1 MYATLGPA
9 ESFEM
14 MNRAGPTRPYRSLTA
29 YFSEN
34 IKDRITKFWYNLD
47 PSLKNML
54 FKFGVYIFPSLETMR
69 FLTP

>member
-1 MYATLGPA
+1 MGRSVDIKSTLKPLKKSEKCAIKMYATLGPA

-34 IKDRITKFWYNLD
+34 IKDRDLQF
-47 PSLKNML
+47 
-54 FKFGVYIFPSLETMR
+54 
-69 FLTP
+69 